1 MIESRPG
8 PWRIYLVDDR
18 PSNMGFI
25 RDALLTNG
33 HELQTFVDGPTA
45 LRSIQQRPPD
55 FVLLDLEMPGMSG
68 MEVLRKIRET
78 DRLSD
83 VIVVVLSAHPKREV
97 EDESRK
103 AGANEVLGKPM
114 PLRLL
119 RKVLLE
125 LKLQQ

>member
-1 MIESRPG
+1 
-8 PWRIYLVDDR
+8 
-18 PSNMGFI
+18 MGFI

-119 RKVLLE
+119 REVLLE